1 MTPEELTTLC
11 ETIYGKTVW
20 LSKLARDLVREPRTV
35 RRWETGESPVPAKV
49 QSWLRAKASREL
61 P

>member
-1 MTPEELTTLC
+1 MTPEEFASHC
-11 ETIYGKTVW
+11 ETIYGKAGW

-35 RRWETGESPVPAKV
+35 RRWKTGESPVPAKV
-49 QSWLRAKASREL
+49 QSWLRVKAGQEL